1 MADAP
6 EPTAGDTHVSESYL
20 GRREGM
26 LSLLTVIAL
35 GALVFS
41 FAGFVR
47 SGSVGKGPANALP
60 AALGTDGKAV
70 YGGKCAS
77 CHGASGGGGVGP
89 KLAAGAVITT
99 FPDPVDQVR
108 WVLLGSAQGAAIYEK
123 AGKKAVGG
131 MPTFAGTI
139 SITEVVEAVLYERQN
154 ISGHPIAEDA
164 EKWAGLRVLAD
175 EFKDK
180 GVTAAD
186 IDAILKRIADEAK
199 VIVPAAS

>member
-1 MADAP
+1 
-6 EPTAGDTHVSESYL
+6 
-20 GRREGM
+20 M

-35 GALVFS
+35 GALIFS

-47 SGSVGKGPANALP
+47 AGSVGKGPANALP
-60 AALGTDGKAV
+60 AALGTDGKTV
-70 YGGKCAS
+70 YAGKCAS

-89 KLAAGAVITT
+89 KLAAGAVVATY
-99 FPDPVDQVR
+99 PDPVDQVR
-108 WVLLGSAQGAAIYEK
+108 WVLLGSAQGAALYEK
-123 AGKKAVGG
+123 AGKTSVGG

-154 ISGHPIAEDA
+154 IGGHPIANDA
-164 EKWAGLRVLAD
+164 EKWAGLRALAD

-199 VIVPAAS
+199 VTIPAGS

>member
-6 EPTAGDTHVSESYL
+6 EPTDGGTHVSESYL

-47 SGSVGKGPANALP
+47 AGSVGKGPANALP
-60 AALGTDGKAV
+60 AALGTDGKTV
-70 YGGKCAS
+70 YSSKCAS

-99 FPDPVDQVR
+99 FADPVDQVR
-108 WVLLGSAQGAAIYEK
+108 WVMLGSAQGAAVYEK
-123 AGKKAVGG
+123 AGKKPVGG

-154 ISGHPIAEDA
+154 ISGHPIADDA
-164 EKWAGLRVLAD
+164 AKWAGLRELAG
-175 EFKDK
+175 EFQDK

-186 IDAILKRIADEAK
+186 IEAILKRIADEAK
-199 VIVPAAS
+199 ITIPAAS